1 MFRIAIICI
10 YYCQHCFYVYFA
22 VEVTEKIK
30 AHIKLEPLSC
40 IGTSS
45 SSATFIVLCCQE
57 DYSVLVLFAIVCYQ
71 LCLTICNTVNS
82 VFSFYNCLTGS
93 QSSEY
98 GLKESL
104 QNFYLGQHSY
114 KNLVAGPLADPVTF
128 IRLALISKAA
138 ATPRKVELDRFL
150 QQTLHGHVDDILR
163 TKSKL
168 ELEEILKY
176 EANKKAEKKVLVEG
190 AAGIGK
196 TMLAIRLCQ
205 LWAEGKCFQE
215 YDLVLLVPL
224 RRFSAED
231 SKILTVKSMMEMY
244 PGGQQCAE
252 RLEKNGG
259 EKVLIILEG
268 WDELPP
274 ELRNQFT
281 LFNDIISGLKLPKA
295 SLIVT
300 SRPTLASELY
310 CLVDRRVEVLGF
322 GEEQVARYIRQRFPG
337 TDKGLSRASAS
348 KVLEFLDKH
357 PHIKALA
364 HIPLTLS
371 IICCVFSDAD
381 TVPETLT
388 EFYGECLYQTLREN
402 LLKTSPPYK
411 HQRIKSMAKEEVF
424 SHAESIVLPLCKLA
438 LSGFR
443 ESRFVFKAEDLR
455 RVGLDPQGRFDGL
468 GLLTVIPSFRYPIG
482 EHNQSPDCELLYQF
496 RHLTVQEFLAAKQIP
511 QLSEEEQGEVLRAHC
526 KDKEFY
532 NTWKFLSGTTHL
544 QNETLHDSLISSVNE
559 KDSKDLLF
567 LLHCLYEAHS
577 ESVCTSVAA
586 NKLNYK
592 LDFSNKSLNKTDC
605 LCAAY
610 IVATS
615 GGDWTL
621 IFRGSHIGAEGLKTL
636 KQHLE
641 QTYAER
647 SRDYHLRI
655 ASLE

>member
-1 MFRIAIICI
+1 M
-10 YYCQHCFYVYFA
+10 
-22 VEVTEKIK
+22 TER
-30 AHIKLEPLSC
+30 
-40 IGTSS
+40 
-45 SSATFIVLCCQE
+45 SAE
-57 DYSVLVLFAIVCYQ
+57 DI
-71 LCLTICNTVNS
+71 
-82 VFSFYNCLTGS
+82 
-93 QSSEY
+93 
-98 GLKESL
+98 LKENL
-104 QNFYLGQHSY
+104 KDYYLGQNCY
-114 KNLVAGPLADPVTF
+114 KTLVAGPRVDPMTF

-138 ATPRKVELDRFL
+138 ATPSKVELDRFL
-150 QQTLHGHVDDILR
+150 QQSLHGHVDDILR
-163 TKSKL
+163 TKTKL
-168 ELEEILKY
+168 EIEEILKY
-176 EANKKAEKKVLVEG
+176 KASKKAGKKVLVEG
-190 AAGIGK
+190 APGIGK

-205 LWAEGKCFQE
+205 LWAEEKCFQE

-231 SKILTVKSMMEMY
+231 SKSLTVKSMMEMY

-252 RLEKNGG
+252 KWEKTGG

-281 LFNDIISGLKLPKA
+281 LFNDIISGLKLSKA
-295 SLIVT
+295 SMIVT

-322 GEEQVARYIRQRFPG
+322 GEEQVESYVRQRFPS
-337 TDKGLSRASAS
+337 TDKGLPRASAS

-364 HIPLTLS
+364 HIPLTLT

-388 EFYGECLYQTLREN
+388 ELYGECLYQTLKEN
-402 LLKTSPPYK
+402 LLKTGPPYK
-411 HQRIKSMAKEEVF
+411 HQRINSMSKEEVF
-424 SHAESIVLPLCKLA
+424 SHAESIVLPLCNLA
-438 LSGFR
+438 LSGFCD
-443 ESRFVFKAEDLR
+443 SRFVFKAEDLKK
-455 RVGLDPQGRFDGL
+455 VGLDPQGRFDGL
-468 GLLTVIPSFRYPIG
+468 GLLTAIPSFRHLIG
-482 EHNQSPDCELLYQF
+482 EHSQSPDCELLYQF
-496 RHLTVQEFLAAKQIP
+496 HHLTVQEFLAAKQIP
-511 QLSEEEQGEVLRAHC
+511 RLSEEKQGEVLRAHR
-526 KDKEFY
+526 KDKQFY
-532 NTWKFLSGTTHL
+532 NIWKFLAGTTHL
-544 QNETLHDSLISSVNE
+544 QNETFRDSLNSSVKE

-577 ESVCTSVAA
+577 ESVCASVAA

-592 LDFSNKSLNKTDC
+592 LDFSNKSLNTTDC

-610 IVATS
+610 IVATT

-647 SRDYHLRI
+647 NQDAKDYHLRI

>member
-1 MFRIAIICI
+1 M
-10 YYCQHCFYVYFA
+10 
-22 VEVTEKIK
+22 TE
-30 AHIKLEPLSC
+30 
-40 IGTSS
+40 GQ
-45 SSATFIVLCCQE
+45 SAE
-57 DYSVLVLFAIVCYQ
+57 DS
-71 LCLTICNTVNS
+71 
-82 VFSFYNCLTGS
+82 
-93 QSSEY
+93 
-98 GLKESL
+98 LKENL
-104 QNFYLGQHSY
+104 KNFYLGENSC
-114 KNLVAGPLADPVTF
+114 KTLVAGPRVDPMTF
-128 IRLALISKAA
+128 IRLALINKAS
-138 ATPRKVELDRFL
+138 ATPSKVELDRFL
-150 QQTLHGHVDDILR
+150 QQTLHGHIDDILR
-163 TKSKL
+163 TKTKL

-176 EANKKAEKKVLVEG
+176 KASKKAGKKVLVEG
-190 AAGIGK
+190 APGIGK

-244 PGGQQCAE
+244 SGGQQCAE
-252 RLEKNGG
+252 KLEKTGG
-259 EKVLIILEG
+259 AKVLIILEG

-274 ELRNQFT
+274 ELRNKFS

-295 SLIVT
+295 SLVVT

-322 GEEQVARYIRQRFPG
+322 GEEQVESYVRQRFPG
-337 TDKGLSRASAS
+337 TDEGLPRASAS

-364 HIPLTLS
+364 HIPLTLT

-388 EFYGECLYQTLREN
+388 ELYGECLYQTLREN
-402 LLKTSPPYK
+402 LLKTSPSYK
-411 HQRIKSMAKEEVF
+411 HQRIKEDVF

-438 LSGFR
+438 LSGFC

-468 GLLTVIPSFRYPIG
+468 GLLTAIPSFRHPID
-482 EHNQSPDCELLYQF
+482 EPSQSPDYELLYQF

-511 QLSEEEQGEVLRAHC
+511 QLSEEEQDEVLRAHR
-526 KDKEFY
+526 KDKQFY
-532 NTWKFLSGTTHL
+532 NTWKFVAGTTHL
-544 QNETLHDSLISSVNE
+544 QNEPFRDSLISSVNE

-577 ESVCTSVAA
+577 ESVCASVAA
-586 NKLNYK
+586 DKLNYK
-592 LDFSNKSLNKTDC
+592 LDFSNKSLNTTDC

-610 IVATS
+610 IVATT

-647 SRDYHLRI
+647 NQDAKDYHLRI

>member
-1 MFRIAIICI
+1 M
-10 YYCQHCFYVYFA
+10 
-22 VEVTEKIK
+22 
-30 AHIKLEPLSC
+30 
-40 IGTSS
+40 
-45 SSATFIVLCCQE
+45 
-57 DYSVLVLFAIVCYQ
+57 
-71 LCLTICNTVNS
+71 TVP
-82 VFSFYNCLTGS
+82 FFFYNCLTE
-93 QSSEY
+93 SSAEDI
-98 GLKESL
+98 LKENL
-104 QNFYLGQHSY
+104 KGYYLGQNCY
-114 KNLVAGPLADPVTF
+114 KTLVAGPRVDPMTF

-138 ATPRKVELDRFL
+138 ATPSKVELDRFL
-150 QQTLHGHVDDILR
+150 QQSLHGHVDDILR
-163 TKSKL
+163 TKTKL
-168 ELEEILKY
+168 ELEDILKY
-176 EANKKAEKKVLVEG
+176 KKAGKKVLVEG

-205 LWAEGKCFQE
+205 LWAEKKCFQE

-231 SKILTVKSMMEMY
+231 SKSLTVRTMMEMY
-244 PGGQQCAE
+244 SGGQQCAE
-252 RLEKNGG
+252 KLEERGG

-274 ELRNQFT
+274 ELRNKFS
-281 LFNDIISGLKLPKA
+281 LFNDIISGLKLSKA

-322 GEEQVARYIRQRFPG
+322 GEEQVESYVRQRFPG
-337 TDKGLSRASAS
+337 TDEGLPRASAS

-364 HIPLTLS
+364 HIPLTLT

-388 EFYGECLYQTLREN
+388 ELYGECLYQTLKEN
-402 LLKTSPPYK
+402 LLKISP
-411 HQRIKSMAKEEVF
+411 HQRIESMAKEEVF
-424 SHAESIVLPLCKLA
+424 SHAEYIVFPLCKLA

-443 ESRFVFKAEDLR
+443 ERRFVFKAEDLR
-455 RVGLDPQGRFDGL
+455 SVGLDPQGRFDGL
-468 GLLTVIPSFRYPIG
+468 GLLAAIPSFRHPID
-482 EHNQSPDCELLYQF
+482 EHSQSPDCELLYQF

-511 QLSEEEQGEVLRAHC
+511 RLSEKEQDEVLRAHR
-526 KDKEFY
+526 KDKQFY
-532 NTWKFLSGTTHL
+532 NTWKFLAGTTHL
-544 QNETLHDSLISSVNE
+544 QNETFRDSLISSVKE

-577 ESVCTSVAA
+577 ESICASVAA

-592 LDFSNKSLNKTDC
+592 LDFSNNSLNATDC

-610 IVATS
+610 IVATT

-621 IFRGSHIGAEGLKTL
+621 VFRGSHIGAEGLKTL

-647 SRDYHLRI
+647 SRNAKDYHLRI